1 MVLATNRT
9 LRGGLADVIEGAS
22 VTHCF
27 CTNQRPKRTPHRLST
42 PLHLACSLANAPL
55 VNHLLDKKGC
65 RANVPDASGS
75 FPVHL
80 ACSGPGFDNERT
92 ACVTALLF
100 TGGVPI
106 SVKDGNKQTVLHC
119 AARVGHVGLLTF
131 LLDAWRKSGDE
142 GREERRF
149 YWWWCEGV
157 HYRS

>member
-1 MVLATNRT
+1 MHKSKTETN
-9 LRGGLADVIEGAS
+9 AA
-22 VTHCF
+22 
-27 CTNQRPKRTPHRLST
+27 RPST

-55 VNHLLDKKGC
+55 VNHLLDKKGS

-100 TGGVPI
+100 TEGVPI

-119 AARVGHVGLLTF
+119 SARVGHVGLLTF

-149 YWWWCEGV
+149 YWWWWCEGV